1 MKLDITTNETLEELI
16 EFWND
21 LSNKMENQ
29 LLFLIPGSVLI
40 LYLDTACPIFV
51 TRNNLCS
58 SLLDH
63 LDTELVWYSDPTVF
77 AKSIKKF

>member
-51 TRNNLCS
+51 TRNLCS

-77 AKSIKKF
+77 AKTIKKF